1 MRIDVFPLDF
11 LGQPPLYEPKDR
23 GLFDAAQEYSKRELA
38 EQFDFVRLNKVWVAV
53 GNPVFKNGQYVS
65 GEICGIT
72 GYALKPDIPV
82 FRVSGENAAR
92 ATKMLTDRYHS
103 HFADLGWR
111 GCEVFLHISNKE
123 RPEQRCS
130 RWAES
135 LVATGATPADRYSV
149 TVR

>member
-1 MRIDVFPLDF
+1 MGVA
-11 LGQPPLYEPKDR
+11 PLYEPKDR
-23 GLFDAAQEYSKRELA
+23 NLFDAAQEYCKRELA
-38 EQFDFVRLNKVWVAV
+38 EQFDFVRLNKVYVAV
-53 GNPVFKNGQYVS
+53 GNPVFKDGLYVS

-72 GYALKPDIPV
+72 GYVLKPDIPV
-82 FRVSGENAAR
+82 FRVSGDNAAR

-111 GCEVFLHISNKE
+111 GCEVFIHLSHKE
-123 RPEQRCS
+123 TPAQRCAK
-130 RWAES
+130 WDES